1 MDVKNMALAEKVT
14 EIDPATSLGHVR
26 LTVAD
31 LDREVGFYE
40 DILGLRVQRREDGL
54 ATLGAGGEEILQ
66 LVERPGAKRVPG
78 TAGLYHFAILVRERV
93 ELAQLLRRI
102 AETRTPIQGMVD
114 HHTHEAIYLADPEGN
129 GIELAWDHPREKWPS
144 WKDLYRLG
152 NAPLDVESLFGEI
165 GTVGEKWS
173 GLPSDTTIGHVHL
186 HVGDLAA
193 ADAFYHGVLG
203 FDVKAKLGGS
213 AEFVAADGYHHHVA
227 FNLWAG
233 AGVPPRPAGSQGLE
247 HFTIVLPNE
256 DALTLVTDRVRGA
269 GLALELTETGQ
280 LTRDPAG
287 NGVLLVAATSG
298 RVGRE
303 L

>member
-1 MDVKNMALAEKVT
+1 MAITEKAT

-31 LDREVGFYE
+31 LDREVRFYE
-40 DILGLRVQRREDGL
+40 DILGLRAQRCEDGL
-54 ATLGAGGEEILQ
+54 AVLGGNSGVELLQ
-66 LVERPGAKRVPG
+66 LVERPEAKRVPR
-78 TAGLYHFAILVRERV
+78 TAGLYHFAILVRDRV

-129 GIELAWDHPREKWPS
+129 GIELAWDHPRDKWPS

-152 NAPLDVESLFGEI
+152 NAPLDVESLYGELA
-165 GTVGEKWS
+165 TVGDTWD
-173 GLPSDTTIGHVHL
+173 GLPSDTTMGHVHL
-186 HVGDLAA
+186 HVGNLAA
-193 ADAFYHGVLG
+193 AEAFYHGVLG

-233 AGVPPRPAGSQGLE
+233 TGVPPRPAGSQGLE
-247 HFTIVLPNE
+247 HFTIVLPSE
-256 DALTLVTDRVRGA
+256 DALASVVDRVRGA
-269 GLALELTETGQ
+269 ELPLESTPGGQ
-280 LTRDPAG
+280 LAHDPAG

-298 RVGRE
+298 RVGGE